1 MPASRHHGKGFACNF
16 QAPHSA
22 FLSAKGQ
29 DVRKILKRKDS
40 DTGEKAAS
48 SLSASASSDPSSGE
62 ALCRCVTTD
71 PPSIFLFSS
80 STQMH
85 REGKEP
91 ASSKAPVPFSH
102 KQKNYHAFIYIF
114 L

>member
-40 DTGEKAAS
+40 DTGEKG
-48 SLSASASSDPSSGE
+48 SLF
-62 ALCRCVTTD
+62 VN
-71 PPSIFLFSS
+71 LFFY
-80 STQMH
+80 TILY
-85 REGKEP
+85 GFILL
-91 ASSKAPVPFSH
+91 FSH

>member
-40 DTGEKAAS
+40 DTGEKVIDEGYIAQQSFWMFLLIDSWLFRHAIVL
-48 SLSASASSDPSSGE
+48 LSRFCS
-62 ALCRCVTTD
+62 
-71 PPSIFLFSS
+71 
-80 STQMH
+80 
-85 REGKEP
+85 
-91 ASSKAPVPFSH
+91 
-102 KQKNYHAFIYIF
+102 NN
-114 L
+114 